1 MRSGAL
7 FDSTMDQCAEFY
19 VFFGFLSYFPN
30 GWMFY
35 IVVRALMGSLIVI
48 ENLGL
53 LCHAPVVFRWTPL

>member
-1 MRSGAL
+1 
-7 FDSTMDQCAEFY
+7 MDQCAEFF

-53 LCHAPVVFRWTPL
+53 LCHAPVVFGWTPL